1 VTERQLS
8 SRLITGR
15 DLSMGPDLRFSIAM
29 IVLGTVPVALTVV
42 VALMK

>member
-1 VTERQLS
+1 
-8 SRLITGR
+8 
-15 DLSMGPDLRFSIAM
+15 MGPDLRFSIAM